1 MKKVATYV
9 RVSDHSNSENA
20 KRNQA
25 QRLKD
30 YCEQNGYEVCESA
43 AVIGDGVTAYPTLMK
58 LLQSAKDNGIE
69 TIVMASTNRIVGTVS
84 EMEEVAKVF
93 NESGVKLETMDGSH
107 EMALEPMG
115 LISSF
120 LAAVSLETEENAE
133 KNRELVFGYD
143 LTEDGLVV
151 NEDEAEV
158 VKYIFAR
165 RLELATDSPV
175 ELIQEVID
183 DFAKYGEILPADVA
197 KQKIS
202 EARINALIESEVK
215 EKWPNEYESI
225 IKKQQHN
232 QMLMQKKMSTSIDQ
246 STITSFGS
254 EPIVSREV
262 WEAAQAKL
270 AESQDDDGQRSPV
283 MKMT

>member
-9 RVSDHSNSENA
+9 RVSDHSNAENA

-30 YCEQNGYEVCESA
+30 YCEKNGYEICETA
-43 AVIGDGVTAYPTLMK
+43 AVVGDRVVAYPTLMS
-58 LLQSAKDNGIE
+58 LLKSAKDNGIE

-93 NESGVKLETMDGSH
+93 HESGVKLETLDGSH
-107 EMALEPMG
+107 DMALEPMG

-120 LAAVSLETEENAE
+120 LVAAELEAAENAE
-133 KNRELVFGYD
+133 EDRELVFGYD
-143 LTEDGLVV
+143 LTENGLVV

-158 VKYIFAR
+158 VKYIFTR
-165 RLELATDSPV
+165 RLELATDPPA

-183 DFAKYGEILPADVA
+183 DYAKYGEILPPDVA

-215 EKWPNEYESI
+215 EKWPNEYESMI
-225 IKKQQHN
+225 RKQQHN
-232 QMLMQKKMSTSIDQ
+232 KNLMLKKMATPSDH
-246 STITSFGS
+246 STITSSES

-270 AESQDDDGQRSPV
+270 AEGQDDDGQGSPV
-283 MKMT
+283 MKMS